1 MLTFFNLCALA
12 VLSIDSIKESEPAAP
27 VVSTPP
33 RSLSESEKK
42 PRITKKKTT
51 KLTLPADED
60 EQVAESASSQ
70 DEPTTDL
77 SQDFFP
83 EFSQKSSNSNSVLL
97 SSLSKNRFSL
107 GNIPVAK
114 LKKSSK
120 NPFATSSPAATTL
133 TSAFP
138 AKVQDKQPKKRGRPP
153 KVKQQ

>member
-1 MLTFFNLCALA
+1 MLTFFPDC
-12 VLSIDSIKESEPAAP
+12 VLFVAAFLIDSVEESGHVAEAA
-27 VVSTPP
+27 VTSP
-33 RSLSESEKK
+33 RPSASEKK
-42 PRITKKKTT
+42 SRITKKKTT

-60 EQVAESASSQ
+60 EHVAESSQ
-70 DEPTTDL
+70 DDEPATNL

-83 EFSQKSSNSNSVLL
+83 DLSQKSSNNSNSNSVLL

-120 NPFATSSPAATTL
+120 NPFATSSPA
-133 TSAFP
+133 SP

-153 KVKQQ
+153 KVKQ